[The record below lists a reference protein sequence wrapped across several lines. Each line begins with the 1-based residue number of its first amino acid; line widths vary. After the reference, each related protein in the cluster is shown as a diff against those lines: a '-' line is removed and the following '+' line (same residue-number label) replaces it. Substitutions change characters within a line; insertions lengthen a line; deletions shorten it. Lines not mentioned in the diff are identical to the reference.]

1 MTRTT
6 LSLIAAVAR
15 NGTIGKNNDLLFRVP
30 EDMQHF
36 KRSTLGCP
44 VIMGRKTWE
53 SLPAR
58 ARPLPGR
65 TNIVVTGNPQ
75 WRADGAIAVASLQE
89 ALLQLGPA
97 PKAFVIGGSRL
108 FAAALPLL
116 DEMVLTEV
124 DRDFDGDVHFPTWN
138 RDNFVEIQRETH
150 HAGEPNN
157 FDYAFV
163 TYQRKQT

>member
-1 MTRTT
+1 MTRPT

-15 NGTIGKNNDLLFRVP
+15 NGTIGKNNDLLFRIP

-65 TNIVVTGNPQ
+65 INIVVTHNRE
-75 WRADGAIAVASLQE
+75 WRADGAVAVSSLEE
-89 ALLQLGPA
+89 ALSQLGDA
-97 PKAFVIGGSRL
+97 PKAFVIGGVQL

-116 DEMVLTEV
+116 DEMLLTEV
-124 DRDFDGDVHFPTWN
+124 DQDFDGDVHFPAWN
-138 RDNFVEIQRETH
+138 RDDFVETQREQH
-150 HAGEPNN
+150 HAGEPHH
-157 FDYAFV
+157 FGYAFV
-163 TYQRKQT
+163 TYQRKH

>member
-1 MTRTT
+1 MTRPI

-15 NGTIGKNNDLLFRVP
+15 NGTIGKNNELLFRLP

-36 KRSTLGCP
+36 KRNTLGCP

-65 TNIVVTGNPQ
+65 LNIVVTRNPL
-75 WRADGAIAVASLQE
+75 WRAEGALAVGSLPE
-89 ALLQLGPA
+89 ALSHLGSA
-97 PKAFVIGGSRL
+97 PKAFVIGGVQL

-116 DEMVLTEV
+116 DEMLLTEV
-124 DRDFDGDVHFPTWN
+124 DKDFDGDVHFPTWN
-138 RDNFVEIQRETH
+138 RADFVETHRETH
-150 HAGEPNN
+150 HAGEPNH

-163 TYQRKQT
+163 TYQRKN